1 MEQRY
6 FKNAVSNVQTQAIGK
21 YKQAASAVDGFV
33 SASPWKAVGIA
44 AAVGALIGFY
54 AARR

>member
-6 FKNAVSNVQTQAIGK
+6 FKNAVSNVQTQAIDK
-21 YKQAASAVDGFV
+21 YKRAASAVDGFV